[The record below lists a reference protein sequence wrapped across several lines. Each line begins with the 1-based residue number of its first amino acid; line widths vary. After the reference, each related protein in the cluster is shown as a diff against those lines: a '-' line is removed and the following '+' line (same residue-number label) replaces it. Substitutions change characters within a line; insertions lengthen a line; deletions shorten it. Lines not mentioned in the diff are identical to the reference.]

1 METLQFT
8 EAESG
13 SVVMESPGDEG
24 ESSLWLVGSV
34 VTNKIVKGDSV
45 CSIFRSVWKSKH
57 VSEILELRPNFFLI
71 KPVGVESKDMILKRR
86 PWVVHDDLFSI
97 ELYNPT
103 WWAVDFKFNNMVIWV
118 RVYQLPLRA
127 LNGAMGLQLGGCIA
141 PTAEV
146 PISCVGTGTAPTDAT
161 YMEPAGDTTGPDPVA
176 PPMDGSTQHVSSASV
191 ERTAAPAPTDPAS
204 SVTAAVATACDDH
217 EQVLNAEPPVPKHAD
232 TGNVIEV
239 CQTAGTLQK
248 VEGSCSVAGTV
259 ASDSEGRAVV
269 CHDVEV
275 SELAGSKHAVELQ
288 QSEGGMDMG
297 PVLPLVISAAIGVTP
312 ARAKRSLQGKYEVCT
327 PFQPKRTRLQ
337 LSDSDGKNTGM
348 SSLNSTTEVAEA
360 ERRNSSRRRI
370 SELHSFIDSC
380 MLGPLRASDR
390 AAFLVAKKEHKALL
404 DKEESYWE
412 QRSCVRWLTQGD
424 RNTAYFHARASDRR
438 KKNKIRGLYDDDTEC
453 WTDKH
458 AEVAGVVTRYFST
471 LFSSSQPLPHPSL
484 LSNILPCIDSDIN
497 SSLMRPFS
505 NDDILAAFQDI
516 DPHKAPGIDGLPGS
530 FYRQHWDIL
539 GQDCFSTYSYPMGRS
554 RLRPSS
560 GPVFSSGVWSPP
572 PSGTV
577 AISVDGAFAPDHD
590 GSAFQLRGLHTAE
603 SAEACAFKEG
613 VRMAIENDWT
623 QVVFEGDSAT
633 VVSKLDQ
640 NELDR
645 SHTSAHLWSTI
656 SKLVDHPGFSFS
668 FLRRA
673 FNRAAHGL
681 AQWAGVVICG
691 PLPPPPWGAGLA
703 PWGPR
708 LAPWHK
714 RISPTGSKW
723 RAVGKFPINRT
734 GGGYGSRTISNSP
747 GMVGRRAR
755 NLLGGAANDSIT
767 KFPISGKV
775 PLEWLMHRSASPSP
789 SHAQSVGGVR
799 DPYSANHSL
808 HASCIE
814 LSSRTPLQCPP
825 LLAVKPKV
833 CDRDPVL
840 RT

>member
-1 METLQFT
+1 MDSELLHSMETLQFT

-103 WWAVDFKFNNMVIWV
+103 WWAVDFKFNNMKQGIEYFDMNAETSGV
-118 RVYQLPLRA
+118 PT
-127 LNGAMGLQLGGCIA
+127 A

-348 SSLNSTTEVAEA
+348 SSLNSTTEVAEV
-360 ERRNSSRRRI
+360 SR
-370 SELHSFIDSC
+370 
-380 MLGPLRASDR
+380 
-390 AAFLVAKKEHKALL
+390 
-404 DKEESYWE
+404 
-412 QRSCVRWLTQGD
+412 
-424 RNTAYFHARASDRR
+424 
-438 KKNKIRGLYDDDTEC
+438 
-453 WTDKH
+453 
-458 AEVAGVVTRYFST
+458 
-471 LFSSSQPLPHPSL
+471 
-484 LSNILPCIDSDIN
+484 
-497 SSLMRPFS
+497 
-505 NDDILAAFQDI
+505 
-516 DPHKAPGIDGLPGS
+516 
-530 FYRQHWDIL
+530 
-539 GQDCFSTYSYPMGRS
+539 
-554 RLRPSS
+554 
-560 GPVFSSGVWSPP
+560 
-572 PSGTV
+572 
-577 AISVDGAFAPDHD
+577 
-590 GSAFQLRGLHTAE
+590 
-603 SAEACAFKEG
+603 
-613 VRMAIENDWT
+613 
-623 QVVFEGDSAT
+623 
-633 VVSKLDQ
+633 
-640 NELDR
+640 
-645 SHTSAHLWSTI
+645 
-656 SKLVDHPGFSFS
+656 
-668 FLRRA
+668 
-673 FNRAAHGL
+673 
-681 AQWAGVVICG
+681 
-691 PLPPPPWGAGLA
+691 
-703 PWGPR
+703 
-708 LAPWHK
+708 
-714 RISPTGSKW
+714 
-723 RAVGKFPINRT
+723 
-734 GGGYGSRTISNSP
+734 
-747 GMVGRRAR
+747 
-755 NLLGGAANDSIT
+755 
-767 KFPISGKV
+767 
-775 PLEWLMHRSASPSP
+775 
-789 SHAQSVGGVR
+789 
-799 DPYSANHSL
+799 
-808 HASCIE
+808 
-814 LSSRTPLQCPP
+814 
-825 LLAVKPKV
+825 
-833 CDRDPVL
+833 
-840 RT
+840 

>member
-1 METLQFT
+1 MDSELLHSMETLQFT

-127 LNGAMGLQLGGCIA
+127 LNGAMGLQLGGCIGKA
-141 PTAEV
+141 IGVDHRVEGGNLWEFLHIRVSIDITKPLGCCVFLGNGQGRKPSPCPLKYERLSRFCYYCGLLGHDLAVCQTKPAEFDHRKLQYGTPTAEV

-348 SSLNSTTEVAEA
+348 SSLNSTTEVAEV
-360 ERRNSSRRRI
+360 SR
-370 SELHSFIDSC
+370 
-380 MLGPLRASDR
+380 
-390 AAFLVAKKEHKALL
+390 
-404 DKEESYWE
+404 
-412 QRSCVRWLTQGD
+412 
-424 RNTAYFHARASDRR
+424 
-438 KKNKIRGLYDDDTEC
+438 
-453 WTDKH
+453 
-458 AEVAGVVTRYFST
+458 
-471 LFSSSQPLPHPSL
+471 
-484 LSNILPCIDSDIN
+484 
-497 SSLMRPFS
+497 
-505 NDDILAAFQDI
+505 
-516 DPHKAPGIDGLPGS
+516 
-530 FYRQHWDIL
+530 
-539 GQDCFSTYSYPMGRS
+539 
-554 RLRPSS
+554 
-560 GPVFSSGVWSPP
+560 
-572 PSGTV
+572 
-577 AISVDGAFAPDHD
+577 
-590 GSAFQLRGLHTAE
+590 
-603 SAEACAFKEG
+603 
-613 VRMAIENDWT
+613 
-623 QVVFEGDSAT
+623 
-633 VVSKLDQ
+633 
-640 NELDR
+640 
-645 SHTSAHLWSTI
+645 
-656 SKLVDHPGFSFS
+656 
-668 FLRRA
+668 
-673 FNRAAHGL
+673 
-681 AQWAGVVICG
+681 
-691 PLPPPPWGAGLA
+691 
-703 PWGPR
+703 
-708 LAPWHK
+708 
-714 RISPTGSKW
+714 
-723 RAVGKFPINRT
+723 
-734 GGGYGSRTISNSP
+734 
-747 GMVGRRAR
+747 
-755 NLLGGAANDSIT
+755 
-767 KFPISGKV
+767 
-775 PLEWLMHRSASPSP
+775 
-789 SHAQSVGGVR
+789 
-799 DPYSANHSL
+799 
-808 HASCIE
+808 
-814 LSSRTPLQCPP
+814 
-825 LLAVKPKV
+825 
-833 CDRDPVL
+833 
-840 RT
+840 